1 MKLMIVDD
9 EAPIRDYIRHCVVQA
24 GTDWTVEASVARAAQ
39 ALEQLEKQPFDLIL
53 TDITMPN
60 IDGLEL
66 LRTVRTRWPS
76 TDVII
81 LTCHDDFAFART
93 AVKEGAVDY
102 VLKNEVTPE
111 NMRTLLTDLAEK
123 RMHSRQERMM
133 QGRFDIAQYMNGI
146 LKDDQIDLLEK
157 DAWQRIFPQGMQ
169 TAFFALVFEY
179 DKGAID
185 WIARQGPSW
194 LRNQAMFSTP
204 EGVLVLIAGLACEE
218 NACIQRE
225 NIQTLYNAMRARVD
239 KAIGC
244 SSVYHDPAYIK
255 RAILEAAADRDRGFY
270 QGPHEGQPVPE
281 HEFSEL
287 YLARNHALLA
297 FQAKDYA
304 GLREQMRT
312 IFTFART
319 HQVNVIRLK
328 RVLSFL
334 AEMIGEQQA
343 DLARELEQCIRDAPR
358 LDELQEG
365 FDRAI
370 AQLEQTR
377 EASSAN
383 IAAALTF
390 MHQHFRENVTLQ
402 DVAGAAFLNTEYFSR
417 RFKKE
422 MGVNYS
428 EYLLKLRMEEAV
440 RLLRTTDKRVGD
452 IASEVGIPNV
462 SYFTSVFK
470 KQYGM
475 TPNESRRK

>member
-123 RMHSRQERMM
+123 RVHSRQERMM

-146 LKDDQIDLLEK
+146 LQDDQTDLLEK
-157 DAWQRIFPQGMQ
+157 AAWQRIFPQGMQ

-179 DKGAID
+179 DKDAID
-185 WIARQGPSW
+185 WIARKGPSW

-218 NACIQRE
+218 NARIQRE

-244 SSVYHDPAYIK
+244 SSVYHNPAYIK

-270 QGPHEGQPVPE
+270 QGPYEGQPVPE

-287 YLARNHALLA
+287 YLARNQALSA
-297 FQAKDYA
+297 FQAKD
-304 GLREQMRT
+304 
-312 IFTFART
+312 
-319 HQVNVIRLK
+319 
-328 RVLSFL
+328 
-334 AEMIGEQQA
+334 
-343 DLARELEQCIRDAPR
+343 
-358 LDELQEG
+358 
-365 FDRAI
+365 
-370 AQLEQTR
+370 
-377 EASSAN
+377 
-383 IAAALTF
+383 
-390 MHQHFRENVTLQ
+390 
-402 DVAGAAFLNTEYFSR
+402 
-417 RFKKE
+417 
-422 MGVNYS
+422 
-428 EYLLKLRMEEAV
+428 
-440 RLLRTTDKRVGD
+440 
-452 IASEVGIPNV
+452 
-462 SYFTSVFK
+462 
-470 KQYGM
+470 
-475 TPNESRRK
+475 